1 MLVEGVL
8 ALLKSNPLYVFLLP
22 LWLLK
27 GKARFKRE
35 VAGRVDLDP
44 ALLPYHGPFLEL
56 LRGEKAAGRRLVLA
70 TAANE
75 RFAQRVAVHLGIF
88 DLVLA
93 SDDKTNLSSVRKR
106 DRLVDCFGDRG
117 FDYAGNSRVDVP
129 IWARA
134 RGALVVNGGP
144 GVERLAA
151 AVAPVGRAFE
161 RPPVRLSTYVRGL
174 RIHQWVKNLL
184 LFVPVAA
191 AHRLLD
197 LEQVAQAGIAF
208 LAFGLC
214 ASSVYVLNDLLDLS
228 ADRQHPVKRHR
239 PFAAGDLPVQQG
251 LVLIPIL
258 LAGALVLASL
268 LPPLFVAALGLYYG
282 LTLAYS
288 LRLKQVVLLD
298 VLALAALY
306 TLRIIA
312 GGAATDT
319 SLSFWLL
326 AFSMFLFLSLALVK
340 RYSELLLYREL
351 DRESAAGRGYQ
362 TADLEMLAQFGITAG
377 YLAVLVLALY
387 IDSPAV
393 APLYAHPEA
402 LWLVCP
408 VLLFWISRVWLL
420 ARRGELLEDPV
431 VFAIQDRLSHAL
443 FLLVALCVWTAT

>member
-1 MLVEGVL
+1 M
-8 ALLKSNPLYVFLLP
+8 
-22 LWLLK
+22 
-27 GKARFKRE
+27 
-35 VAGRVDLDP
+35 
-44 ALLPYHGPFLEL
+44 
-56 LRGEKAAGRRLVLA
+56 
-70 TAANE
+70 
-75 RFAQRVAVHLGIF
+75 
-88 DLVLA
+88 
-93 SDDKTNLSSVRKR
+93 
-106 DRLVDCFGDRG
+106 
-117 FDYAGNSRVDVP
+117 
-129 IWARA
+129 
-134 RGALVVNGGP
+134 
-144 GVERLAA
+144 
-151 AVAPVGRAFE
+151 
-161 RPPVRLSTYVRGL
+161 
-174 RIHQWVKNLL
+174 
-184 LFVPVAA
+184 
-191 AHRLLD
+191 
-197 LEQVAQAGIAF
+197 
-208 LAFGLC
+208 
-214 ASSVYVLNDLLDLS
+214 
-228 ADRQHPVKRHR
+228 KRHR

-251 LVLIPIL
+251 LVLIPVL
-258 LAGALVLASL
+258 LAGALGACI
-268 LPPLFVAALGLYYG
+268 AAAAAVRGRAWAYYG

-420 ARRGELLEDPV
+420 ARRGELQEDPV